1 MDPDRIKTGGL
12 SLLRDTSGNVLPI
25 AAAGLIVMTA
35 IVGAGVDLSR
45 GYKIQNRLQNACD
58 AAVLAG
64 RKAVTTNGYDA
75 TAKAQAQTYFDINFD
90 AQQQGTSHTTFLS
103 AGDASG
109 NAIGGQASTQMPM
122 LMMQLFSVGDMT
134 LRASCSSTMGVGN
147 SDITMVLDVTG
158 SMGSALGTGTRISA
172 LQTAMKNFY
181 TTVDTATQGSNAR
194 VRYSFVPFSTT
205 VNVGKLIYDLDP
217 DYLTDHWTVQS
228 RAPITRTVTSQVFD
242 GWGTAVITSS
252 PSDYTTQADSS
263 VSQYNS
269 TNYASLNTCNSALPA
284 NVPWANNGAATVT
297 PSTTTNGAGQQVVT
311 TITRQPQRMTTYIC
325 RSKSGGYRRYFYYS
339 NRTLNTYSYATSD
352 PIYHTVTNIL
362 FDHWEYKPVQYDT
375 SEFKAFQAVTT
386 PTASNGTNLTSTW
399 EGCIEERQTSA
410 ASSISYSALTG
421 MNPSA
426 ALDLDIDTAPTG
438 DEATKWAP
446 LWRQVAYN
454 RNTTGVVS
462 STTNSSTATSY
473 CVPAAKGLQTMT
485 QTAFNNYANALTA
498 QGNTYLDIG
507 LLWGARLSSPEGIFQ
522 DTVNAEPANGGNVTR
537 HLIFM
542 TDGFLEPA
550 NTTYQSYG
558 IEFLD
563 RRVTSDGSV
572 AQETSRHSL
581 RFRAICDAVKAK
593 GIRIW
598 AIGFTSGLTSDLS
611 YCASPNSSFTAN
623 TANELNTAF
632 QTIAKQ
638 VGELRVLS

>member
-1 MDPDRIKTGGL
+1 MGPDRIRHDRQ

-25 AAAGLIVMTA
+25 AAAGLLVMTA

-75 TAKAQAQTYFDINFD
+75 TAKAQAQSYFDINFD
-90 AQQQGTSHTTFLS
+90 PQQQGTTHTTFLS
-103 AGDASG
+103 EGDAAG
-109 NAIGGQASTQMPM
+109 NSIGGQARTQMPM
-122 LMMQLFSVGDMT
+122 LMMQLFAMGDMT
-134 LRASCSSTMGVGN
+134 LRANCASTMGVGN

-158 SMGSALGTGTRISA
+158 SMGSALGTGTRMSA
-172 LQTAMKNFY
+172 LKTAMKNFY

-205 VNVGKLIYDLDP
+205 VNVGRLIYDLDP

-228 RAPITRTVTSQVFD
+228 RLPITKTVTSQVFD
-242 GWGTAVITSS
+242 GWGTPVITSS

-263 VSQYNS
+263 VTLYNNTS
-269 TNYASLNTCNSALPA
+269 YSSLNSCNSALPA
-284 NVPWANNGAATVT
+284 NVPWANNGTATVT

-325 RSKSGGYRRYFYYS
+325 QKSGSNYKRYYYYS

-352 PIYHTVTNIL
+352 PIYHTVTNIV

-375 SEFKAFQAVTT
+375 SQFKAFQAVVT

-410 ASSISYSALTG
+410 VSSISYSALTG

-426 ALDLDIDTAPTG
+426 ALDLDIDTAPTS

-454 RNTTGVVS
+454 RSTTAVVS

-485 QTAFNNYANALTA
+485 QTVFNNYANALTA

-507 LLWGARLSSPEGIFQ
+507 LLWGARLSSPDGIFK

-542 TDGFLEPA
+542 TDGLLEPA

-572 AQETSRHSL
+572 SQETSRHSL

-598 AIGFTSGLTSDLS
+598 AIGFTSGLTADLS

-623 TANELNTAF
+623 TATELNTAF

>member
-1 MDPDRIKTGGL
+1 MVLQMARGKRQGFLQDE
-12 SLLRDTSGNVLPI
+12 SGNVLPI
-25 AAAGLIVMTA
+25 AAAGIIVMAA
-35 IVGAGVDLSR
+35 IVGGAVDLSR
-45 GYKIQNRLQNACD
+45 GYKVQNRLQNACD

-64 RKAVTTNGYDA
+64 RKAVTTNGYDTA
-75 TAKAQAQTYFDINFD
+75 AKAQAQTYFNINFD
-90 AQQQGTSHTTFLS
+90 GRQQGTTNTIFLS
-103 AGDASG
+103 AGDTAG
-109 NAIGGQASTQMPM
+109 NSIGGQASTQMPM
-122 LMMQLFSVGDMT
+122 LMMQIFGMGDMT
-134 LRASCSSTMGVGN
+134 LRASCASTMGVGN

-158 SMGSALGTGTRISA
+158 SMGSALGTGTRLSA

-181 TTVDTATQGSNAR
+181 TTVDTAVQGSNAR

-205 VNVGKLIYDLDP
+205 VNVGRLLYDLDP
-217 DYLTDHWTVQS
+217 DYITDRWTIQS
-228 RAPITRTVTSQVFD
+228 RAPITRTVVSQIFD
-242 GWGTAVITSS
+242 GWGTAVVTSA
-252 PSDYTTQADSS
+252 PSDYTSQADSS
-263 VSQYNS
+263 TTQYNS
-269 TNYASLNTCNSALPA
+269 TNYSSLNSCNSALPA
-284 NVPWANNGAATVT
+284 NVAWANNGTATT
-297 PSTTTNGAGQQVVT
+297 STTTTTNGSGQQVVT

-325 RSKSGGYRRYFYYS
+325 QKNGSKYRRYYYYS
-339 NRTLNTYSYATSD
+339 NRTFNTYSYATSD
-352 PIYHTVTNIL
+352 PIYRTVTSIV

-375 SEFKAFQAVTT
+375 SVLKTFQPVTT
-386 PTASNGTNLTSTW
+386 LTGSNGTSASSTW
-399 EGCIEERQTSA
+399 DGCIEERQTSA
-410 ASSISYSALTG
+410 ASSISYSAVSG

-426 ALDLDIDTAPTG
+426 ALDLDIDSAPTS
-438 DEATKWAP
+438 DDATKWAP

-454 RNTTGVVS
+454 RNTTAVVS
-462 STTNSSTATSY
+462 STTNSSNATSY

-485 QTAFNNYANALTA
+485 QTQFNSYANSLTA

-507 LLWGARLSSPEGIFQ
+507 LLWGARLSSPDGIFQ
-522 DTVNAEPANGGNVTR
+522 DVVNVEPTNGGNVTR

-572 AQETSRHSL
+572 SQETSRHSL

-598 AIGFTSGLTSDLS
+598 AIGFTSGLTGDLS

-623 TANELNTAF
+623 NATELNTAF